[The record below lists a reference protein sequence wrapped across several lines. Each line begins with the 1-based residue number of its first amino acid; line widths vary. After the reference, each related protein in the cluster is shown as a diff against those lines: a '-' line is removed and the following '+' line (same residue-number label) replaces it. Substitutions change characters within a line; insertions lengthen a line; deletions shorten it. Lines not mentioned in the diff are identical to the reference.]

1 MKKEKED
8 AKRERDRL
16 RAELAKDK
24 AERKA
29 RGGKLA
35 GRLAAEGYNPAGLSA
50 SMAQED
56 AKAHAAEAAELAAK
70 AVAAGGGNSSATK
83 NDTSFASVEERAEA
97 VDKCIESLMKYKV
110 GGDGGNALKVTTRRT
125 PAPAPSQAPT
135 ALPSSQLQL
144 STFTLSI
151 PFTIPCTLPIGAE
164 RVHKEPLAEARGGQV
179 PDYQTRQ
186 QCVQVQG
193 SSHHIQMLFKP
204 LMILLA
210 LLPPLPISSLLNN
223 LNALTSRTN
232 QALLQ
237 PLLHRSP
244 PFEVALGCSR
254 RSAS

>member
-1 MKKEKED
+1 MHSLNIHTLLPPPPHNHPKSEKRARDFRAMKKEKED

-83 NDTSFASVEERAEA
+83 NETSFASVEERAEA

-110 GGDGGNALKVTTRRT
+110 GGDGANALKVTTRRT
-125 PAPAPSQAPT
+125 PAPAPSQARPQPHS
-135 ALPSSQLQL
+135 LRLNSNSQPSL
-144 STFTLSI
+144 SVYPSPYPV
-151 PFTIPCTLPIGAE
+151 PFP
-164 RVHKEPLAEARGGQV
+164 
-179 PDYQTRQ
+179 
-186 QCVQVQG
+186 
-193 SSHHIQMLFKP
+193 
-204 LMILLA
+204 
-210 LLPPLPISSLLNN
+210 
-223 LNALTSRTN
+223 
-232 QALLQ
+232 
-237 PLLHRSP
+237 
-244 PFEVALGCSR
+244 
-254 RSAS
+254 

>member
-1 MKKEKED
+1 MGKEMSKTREQMESEKRARDFRAMKKEKED

-110 GGDGGNALKVTTRRT
+110 GGDGGNALKVLNAYTKNLSQKPEEDKFRT
-125 PAPAPSQAPT
+125 IKLDNNAYKSKVA
-135 ALPSSQLQL
+135 
-144 STFTLSI
+144 TL
-151 PFTIPCTLPIGAE
+151 
-164 RVHKEPLAEARGGQV
+164 RGGTRLLQAIGFV
-179 PDYQTRQ
+179 KDDDRGVLELSVEDRDLDLITQTHQKVQAAYQ
-186 QCVQVQG
+186 QCLKAAE
-193 SSHHIQMLFKP
+193 M
-204 LMILLA
+204 
-210 LLPPLPISSLLNN
+210 
-223 LNALTSRTN
+223 
-232 QALLQ
+232 
-237 PLLHRSP
+237 
-244 PFEVALGCSR
+244 
-254 RSAS
+254 